1 MNYFHIQTVKLCFM
15 PINQEFKKI
24 IDRIKYEYSI
34 NQAQIADRLGV
45 KKTYLSDMINGRV
58 PYNETM
64 AKKIGGAFPPQINGG
79 DTHVTKTPYTP
90 NAHVIENIEYVNIP
104 LVPVR
109 ARCGYLS
116 SFGDQQYIDSL
127 PTIPVIIDRAYHG
140 RYMVF
145 EADGDSMDDGSSSA
159 IRDGDKL
166 LCREVQR
173 HLWLPKLHYNDWYF
187 VVVHKTEGISIKQ
200 IIDQDEQGNIRC
212 HSLNP
217 LFNDYTLNLDDV
229 SELYN
234 VVKVVERSMRL

>member
-1 MNYFHIQTVKLCFM
+1 MEGWERVLYIMNKEGLNKNSFSIAIGIDNNVTITRI
-15 PINQEFKKI
+15 INEKRSPSRATCNKI
-24 IDRIKYEYSI
+24 INRFPKYSFEWLYKGVGEI
-34 NQAQIADRLGV
+34 ENQCTDTTI
-45 KKTYLSDMINGRV
+45 
-58 PYNETM
+58 
-64 AKKIGGAFPPQINGG
+64 PQI
-79 DTHVTKTPYTP
+79 PYTP

>member
-1 MNYFHIQTVKLCFM
+1 MSLKERLLELVKLEGLN
-15 PINQEFKKI
+15 PNQFYIKTGLANGFLNTVGEKLRKPSIEKI
-24 IDRIKYEYSI
+24 EKTFPRWNIDYLIKGEGEKYKD
-34 NQAQIADRLGV
+34 A
-45 KKTYLSDMINGRV
+45 
-58 PYNETM
+58 
-64 AKKIGGAFPPQINGG
+64 
-79 DTHVTKTPYTP
+79 TKTPYTP

-173 HLWLPKLHYNDWYF
+173 HLCLPKLHYNDWYF

>member
-1 MNYFHIQTVKLCFM
+1 MSLKERLLELVKLEGLN
-15 PINQEFKKI
+15 PNQFYIKTGLANGFLNTVGEKLRKPSIEKI
-24 IDRIKYEYSI
+24 EKTFPRWNIDYLIKGEGEKY
-34 NQAQIADRLGV
+34 
-45 KKTYLSDMINGRV
+45 K
-58 PYNETM
+58 
-64 AKKIGGAFPPQINGG
+64 
-79 DTHVTKTPYTP
+79 DTTKTPYTP
-90 NAHVIENIEYVNIP
+90 NAHIIENIEYVNIP

>member
-1 MNYFHIQTVKLCFM
+1 MEGWERVLYIMNKEGLNKNSFSMAIGIDNNVTITRI
-15 PINQEFKKI
+15 INEKRSPSRATCNKI
-24 IDRIKYEYSI
+24 INRFPKYSFEWLYKGVGEI
-34 NQAQIADRLGV
+34 ENQCTDTTI
-45 KKTYLSDMINGRV
+45 
-58 PYNETM
+58 
-64 AKKIGGAFPPQINGG
+64 PQ
-79 DTHVTKTPYTP
+79 TPYTP

-145 EADGDSMDDGSSSA
+145 EADGDSMDNGSSSA

>member
-1 MNYFHIQTVKLCFM
+1 M
-15 PINQEFKKI
+15 
-24 IDRIKYEYSI
+24 
-34 NQAQIADRLGV
+34 
-45 KKTYLSDMINGRV
+45 
-58 PYNETM
+58 
-64 AKKIGGAFPPQINGG
+64 
-79 DTHVTKTPYTP
+79 
-90 NAHVIENIEYVNIP
+90 
-104 LVPVR
+104 PVR